1 MKAKLLSSTILGVA
15 LLAASPAVFADGPTY
30 TGQCPSASEIQAF
43 PANVTV
49 NGKPVPNAYSY
60 MAFTG
65 HNGVKMF
72 VTLKYV
78 VGKKAVSAFTGAYL
92 DTAEFGRD
100 VLPVVCSY
108 SLADGSPLILGAMDP
123 TALIEN
129 LKPKGSGWSNN
140 LCHGSSPSDCQWSN
154 HIDPMNPHAQA
165 R

>member
-1 MKAKLLSSTILGVA
+1 MKAKVLSSTILGVA
-15 LLAASPAVFADGPTY
+15 LLAASTAVFADGPTY
-30 TGQCPSASEIQAF
+30 TGQCPNASEIQAV
-43 PANVTV
+43 PADVTI

-92 DTAEFGRD
+92 NTAQFGRD

-108 SLADGSPLILGAMDP
+108 RLADGSPLIMGAIDP
-123 TALIEN
+123 AAPIED
-129 LKPKGSGWSNN
+129 LKPKGANWSDS
-140 LCHGSSPSDCQWSN
+140 LCHGSSPSDCEWSN
-154 HIDPMNPHAQA
+154 HIDPNNPHARA